1 VSAMSVGS
9 TAGILAV
16 GDHDGQVLTWSG
28 SDLHFSGSMK
38 ASVSEISAL
47 FVDEPRLR
55 LLTSGGDGS
64 FLSWSFDPARWIQ
77 LACLKA
83 NRGMSRNEWRE
94 LLPDDSYVA
103 SCTQRSKRGR

>member
-1 VSAMSVGS
+1 MSVG
-9 TAGILAV
+9 TASGVLAI

-28 SDLHFSGSMK
+28 STLRYSGSMK

-47 FVDEPRLR
+47 FVDEPRSR

-64 FLSWSFDPARWIQ
+64 FLSWSFDPARWVH
-77 LACLKA
+77 LACAKA
-83 NRGMSRNEWRE
+83 NRGLSRNEWRE

-103 SCTQRSKRGR
+103 SCTERSR